1 MKIYDRNRNA
11 LKLGQ
16 RVMIAATGAVDFL
29 KEAHTDNMTPYQAE
43 HEKCVLLANTQE
55 RYAPIELI
63 RLGYNSPG
71 NRAPSGGRVSDLPS
85 LFYPPIYWIVSSRFK
100 LPCRF
105 D

>member
-29 KEAHTDNMTPYQAE
+29 KEAQTDNMTPYQAE

-63 RLGYNSPG
+63 RLG
-71 NRAPSGGRVSDLPS
+71 
-85 LFYPPIYWIVSSRFK
+85 
-100 LPCRF
+100 
-105 D
+105 